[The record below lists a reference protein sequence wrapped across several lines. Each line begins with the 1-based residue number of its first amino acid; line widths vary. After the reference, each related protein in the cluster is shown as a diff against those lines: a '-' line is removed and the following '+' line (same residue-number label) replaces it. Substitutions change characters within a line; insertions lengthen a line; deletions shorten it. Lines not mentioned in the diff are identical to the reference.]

1 MNMENE
7 KIVVSRVT
15 TPQGELQLQK
25 WMAADGGNHSVY
37 EIIFNGVFLMA
48 SYNELSSRAAAT
60 LAIEPLI
67 KERKDIRALIGGLG
81 IGYTLRAAIDF
92 NTVSAIDVVEIND
105 YIIHWAMSVFTELN
119 GNALSDSRVHLLHM
133 DVKDHIMTTTTT
145 YDTIILD
152 VDNGPTMLALEDNR
166 GLYEKQFL
174 IRMKDILTEGGILT
188 VWAEKECQP
197 FHTRLEEIFGSAE
210 VISVQEKDRR
220 GNPTDYYIYR
230 TRSVT

>member
-1 MNMENE
+1 MENG

-25 WMAADGGNHSVY
+25 WMAADREDPSIY

-48 SYNELSSRAAAT
+48 SYNELSARAAAA

-67 KERKDIRALIGGLG
+67 KERDNIRILIGGLG

-92 NTVSAIDVVEIND
+92 NNVSAVDVVEINE
-105 YIIHWAMSVFTELN
+105 YIIHWAKSFFTELN

-133 DVKDHIMTTTTT
+133 DVKDHIMTTNTT
-145 YDTIILD
+145 YDAIILD
-152 VDNGPTMLALEDNR
+152 VDNGPTMLALEDNQ

-174 IRMKDILTEGGILT
+174 IRIKGILTEQGILT
-188 VWAEKECQP
+188 VWAEKECRL
-197 FHTRLEEIFGSAE
+197 FHTRLEEIFGFAE
-210 VISVQEKDRR
+210 VISVQEKNRR

-230 TRSVT
+230 TQSVK

>member
-1 MNMENE
+1 MDNE
-7 KIVVSRVT
+7 KIVLSRVT

-25 WMAADGGNHSVY
+25 WIAADGVNQSIY

-48 SYNELSSRAAAT
+48 SYNERSSRAAAM

-67 KERKDIRALIGGLG
+67 KERKDIRVLIGGLG
-81 IGYTLRAAIDF
+81 IGYTLREALDF
-92 NTVSAIDVVEIND
+92 NNVSEIDVVEISEH
-105 YIIHWAMSVFTELN
+105 IIHWAKSFFTELN
-119 GNALSDSRVHLLHM
+119 GNALSDSRVRLLNM
-133 DVKDHIMTTTTT
+133 DVKDHIMTTGSK

-174 IRMKDILTEGGILT
+174 SRIKDILTEGGILT

-197 FHTRLEEIFGSAE
+197 FHTRLEEIFGYAE

-220 GNPTDYYIYR
+220 DNPTDYYIYR
-230 TRSVT
+230 TRLVT